1 MRLSQEN
8 LIECRNFLLILQ
20 LLLKLNKIKIMAAS
34 EALIFQI
41 QKFSTEDGPGI
52 RTTVFFK
59 HCPLKCIWCHNP
71 ESILKIPQLEWFKHK
86 CIGCKTCIETCQQKA
101 LSFDKN
107 GLNIDR
113 EKCTE
118 CGECVVECPSTALN
132 MLGRWWKLE
141 DLFYEIEKDKV
152 YYTESNGGL
161 TVSGGE
167 PTQQPDFVADFLKK
181 CKENGIST
189 AVDTCGYASKKVYE
203 QILPYVDLV
212 LLDIKLIDSDKHKE
226 FTGVP
231 NEAILE
237 NTIWI
242 SNYLKGNGKKM
253 WIRTP
258 IIPLYTAIEE
268 NLKGIGEFIVN
279 KLNNFPERWDLLSF
293 NNLCVSKYE
302 RLNMDWSLKDVL
314 LMKKEEMEHFLN
326 IAESTGVKNPRWSGL
341 IRSIEKN
348 ENIMKN
354 QDHHL
359 VDNVD

>member
-20 LLLKLNKIKIMAAS
+20 LLSKLKKIKIMAAS

-59 HCPLKCIWCHNP
+59 QCPLKCIWCHNP
-71 ESILKIPQLEWFKHK
+71 ESILKSPQLEWFKHK

-132 MLGRWWKLE
+132 MLGTWWKLE

-237 NTIWI
+237 IAIWI

-268 NLKGIGEFIVN
+268 NIKGIGEFIVN

-293 NNLCVSKYE
+293 NNLCASKYE
-302 RLNMDWSLKDVL
+302 RLNIDWSLKDIL
-314 LMKKEEMEHFLN
+314 LIKKEEMEHFLN
-326 IAESTGVKNPRWSGL
+326 IAESTGVKNPHWSGL
-341 IRSIEKN
+341 IRSIENN
-348 ENIMKN
+348 EKIMKN